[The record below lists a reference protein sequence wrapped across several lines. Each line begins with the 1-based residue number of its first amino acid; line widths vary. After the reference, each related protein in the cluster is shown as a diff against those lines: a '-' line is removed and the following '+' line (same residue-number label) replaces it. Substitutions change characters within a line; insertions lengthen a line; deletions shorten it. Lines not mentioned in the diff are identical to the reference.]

1 MRSTALSYAGARRMT
16 GISVMRRLCPVGARR
31 GRRRRRV
38 SEKGLY
44 RKLQKNF
51 CIGCD
56 HPAWCPS
63 KKINPKNACKRCM
76 KVNTKREKRK
86 WEQEDE

>member
-1 MRSTALSYAGARRMT
+1 M
-16 GISVMRRLCPVGARR
+16 
-31 GRRRRRV
+31 
-38 SEKGLY
+38 KHGLY

-63 KKINPKNACKRCM
+63 KKINAENACKKCR
-76 KVNTKREKRK
+76 KLNTKREKKR
-86 WEQEDE
+86 WEQEGEE

>member
-1 MRSTALSYAGARRMT
+1 MRNTTLPFADARSMTDISAMRRPRAFGAR
-16 GISVMRRLCPVGARR
+16 S
-31 GRRRRRV
+31 GRRRMQV

-44 RKLQKNF
+44 RKLQKNL

>member
-1 MRSTALSYAGARRMT
+1 M
-16 GISVMRRLCPVGARR
+16 
-31 GRRRRRV
+31 
-38 SEKGLY
+38 KHGLY

-63 KKINPKNACKRCM
+63 KKINAENACKKCR
-76 KVNTKREKRK
+76 KLNTKREKKRL
-86 WEQEDE
+86 EQEGK